1 MIDLAQSVLMLQM
14 MQSRQF
20 GCIQEEEDTRRG
32 RNQTANVFICLDN
45 AEKNKGI
52 S

>member
-1 MIDLAQSVLMLQM
+1 MIDLAQSVLMSVLMLQM
-14 MQSRQF
+14 TQSRQF
-20 GCIQEEEDTRRG
+20 DCIQEGEENKLT
-32 RNQTANVFICLDN
+32 NVFICLDN

>member
-14 MQSRQF
+14 TQSRQF
-20 GCIQEEEDTRRG
+20 GCIQEEEQEG
-32 RNQTANVFICLDN
+32 EENPANVFICLDN